1 MKIEEEIKTTKFR
14 SKIHKA
20 SLNILFTANWL
31 NNKFN
36 DSLKKYGILQEQFNV
51 LRILRGSHPKSLCVR
66 DIASRMIHRNSNVPR
81 IVNRLERKKLV
92 TRSNSESDRRET
104 MISLTKE
111 GLELLSKIDEDESLK
126 EENIISLTDTEAD
139 ILNTILDNM
148 RK

>member
-36 DSLKKYGILQEQFNV
+36 ELLKKYGILQEQFNV
-51 LRILRGSHPKSLCVR
+51 LRILRGSYPKSLCVR

-81 IVNRLERKKLV
+81 IVDRLERKKLV

-111 GLELLSKIDEDESLK
+111 GLDLLSKIDKDESFK